1 MRIDKNTMLYSIGK
15 KIFRFIIPNLRNQMM
30 YTMIPEKSGKLI
42 KPNDKVLIIA
52 PHPDDEVIA
61 CGGIIAKYS
70 NQIDIL
76 CINSS
81 GVKYEF
87 TRESAEEIA
96 DLRIKEFYR
105 VMKEAGIHKFWIAK
119 IWGVPPMFKE
129 IKSHISDY
137 MNNFDWKNYD
147 FIFLPHRY
155 DGHREHRYV
164 GNHLIPQILNRMGY
178 KRNLKIVRYE
188 VWGTMNEINY
198 FEDISMCIDEKKRLI
213 NLYESRAA
221 GEYSERIGALNFYR
235 GLLAKCQYA
244 EAYKVETI
252 KEYLKCRDDKS
263 WKR

>member
-1 MRIDKNTMLYSIGK
+1 
-15 KIFRFIIPNLRNQMM
+15 MM
-30 YTMIPEKSGKLI
+30 YTMIPEKSGELI
-42 KPNDKVLIIA
+42 KPNDKILIVA

-70 NQIDIL
+70 HQIDIL

-81 GVKYEF
+81 GVKYES
-87 TRESAEEIA
+87 TKESAEEIA
-96 DLRIKEFYR
+96 DLRIKEFYN
-105 VMKEAGIHKFWIAK
+105 VMKAAGIYKSWIAK
-119 IWGVPPMFKE
+119 IWGVPPMFKD
-129 IKSHISDY
+129 INSHITSY
-137 MNNFDWKNYD
+137 LNNFEWKSYD
-147 FIFLPHRY
+147 FIFVPHMY

-164 GNHLIPQILNRMGY
+164 GNHLIPQILTRTGY
-178 KRNLKIVRYE
+178 KKNLKIVRYE
-188 VWGTMNEINY
+188 VWSTMNEINY
-198 FEDISMCIDEKKRLI
+198 FEDISMCIEEKKRLI

-252 KEYLKCRDDKS
+252 KEYLKYRDDKS